1 MGRVDN
7 FPNLG
12 TLWPTL
18 RNVTKVN
25 ARLMRGQLWKFL
37 ICNIHSLKTSSKDA
51 LAPAEPRLIGRPGL
65 MALPLTMSN
74 NCLSLLNWL
83 MKSAKVK
90 TAVFFLPKWHFLW
103 SMMEKWM
110 KMWILNYT
118 KRGLWLLMMGC
129 VKRLHYFNSYS
140 TMGLIAGKIR
150 ARWSLQST
158 FFFQIITVTQ
168 NPDVHLPTLFPAA
181 LKEEVY
187 FCSRSGASSS
197 LEAAEAWGARRS
209 GSSIWNDIGLHKCH
223 CLIGLMKS
231 NVCTALPS
239 WGLFLHHGGGAA
251 SVSLYTVLYRNKMY
265 CHIWRC
271 LGVKVGVW
279 L

>member
-7 FPNLG
+7 FPNLW

-65 MALPLTMSN
+65 MALPLTMTN

-83 MKSAKVK
+83 MKSAEVK

-103 SMMEKWM
+103 SLMEKWM

-118 KRGLWLLMMGC
+118 KRGLWLLMMAC
-129 VKRLHYFNSYS
+129 VKRLHYFNTYS

-150 ARWSLQST
+150 ARWGLQST
-158 FFFQIITVTQ
+158 FFFLDHHSDTKSWRPSTK
-168 NPDVHLPTLFPAA
+168 TFS
-181 LKEEVY
+181 
-187 FCSRSGASSS
+187 CS
-197 LEAAEAWGARRS
+197 LEG
-209 GSSIWNDIGLHKCH
+209 G
-223 CLIGLMKS
+223 
-231 NVCTALPS
+231 
-239 WGLFLHHGGGAA
+239 GLFLLTLRGFIQPWSCWG
-251 SVSLYTVLYRNKMY
+251 L
-265 CHIWRC
+265 RC
-271 LGVKVGVW
+271 TT
-279 L
+279 